1 MEFIKQNI
9 WLVGLA
15 IGSAAMLLWPGLRR
29 SASGVVDLS
38 PTEAVMLINREH
50 PLVLDVR
57 DPAEFAGGHI
67 ADARNIPLNEL
78 ANRLAELEA
87 SKDRPVLV
95 NCQGGVRSANACGV
109 LKKAGF
115 ERLFNLDGGINAWN
129 QANLPVVK
137 G

>member
-9 WLVGLA
+9 WLIGLA
-15 IGSAAMLLWPGLRR
+15 VGSAVMLLWPGLRR

-38 PTEAVMLINREH
+38 PTEAVILINREH
-50 PLVLDVR
+50 ALVLDVR
-57 DPAEFAGGHI
+57 NPDEFSGGHI
-67 ADARNIPLNEL
+67 ADARNIPLSEL
-78 ANRLAELEA
+78 ATRLGELEA
-87 SKDRPVLV
+87 AKDKPLLV
-95 NCQGGVRSANACGV
+95 NCQGGVRSASACAV

-115 ERLFNLDGGINAWN
+115 GKLFNLDGGINAWN